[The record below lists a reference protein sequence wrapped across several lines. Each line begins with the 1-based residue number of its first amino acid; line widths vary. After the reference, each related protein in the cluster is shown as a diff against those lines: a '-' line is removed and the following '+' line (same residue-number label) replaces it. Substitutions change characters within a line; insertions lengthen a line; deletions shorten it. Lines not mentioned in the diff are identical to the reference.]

1 VSDRRA
7 ATQTLEREAPAW
19 RSLPLTP
26 PPPPPPTVSTVV
38 PVPRAADRIKG
49 ALLRWL
55 EEEM

>member
-19 RSLPLTP
+19 RSLPLT
-26 PPPPPPTVSTVV
+26 PPPPPTVSTVV